1 MIQFEKKLLYDS
13 LIDEYQRKEAKFYV
27 KNISRNL
34 TVAKG
39 KMDLSDHID
48 VSEMGLSMILDS
60 CVEQGKDENES
71 DGDSFMIL

>member
-1 MIQFEKKLLYDS
+1 MFGKGKEMIQFEKKLLYDS

-48 VSEMGLSMILDS
+48 VSDVGLSMILDS
-60 CVEQGKDENES
+60 CIEQEN
-71 DGDSFMIL
+71 DND